1 MELCKK
7 KAQSAGK
14 YIRVNMITIRNA
26 PSENRQSTSELVIFA
41 SGNIN
46 FDTYVF
52 LSSDE
57 LSVILPSAL
66 PHAPITNSYSIRP
79 AKRYTG
85 KCGID
90 LLNILENTITITIMM
105 SNGFRILHTYP
116 RKLLLYFNF
125 ISLETS

>member
-1 MELCKK
+1 
-7 KAQSAGK
+7 
-14 YIRVNMITIRNA
+14 MITIRNA

-79 AKRYTG
+79 AKKVHREVWYRSVEHLGEYDNHYDHDEQWVQDTPHIS
-85 KCGID
+85 KKTSS
-90 LLNILENTITITIMM
+90 IL
-105 SNGFRILHTYP
+105 
-116 RKLLLYFNF
+116 
-125 ISLETS
+125 